1 MKCLKCGTKFYVIY
15 NVQVGL
21 PIDYCPFCG
30 AYLLECGWEDDDGEN
45 LGSDVRGD
53 RKHNL

>member
-1 MKCLKCGTKFYVIY
+1 MKCLHCGIKFQVIY

-30 AYLLECGWEDDDGEN
+30 AHLLEYGWEDDGGEHR
-45 LGSDVRGD
+45 GS
-53 RKHNL
+53 KEIENTIYK